1 MTVAQQ
7 SGAPLALIAEDLRKE
22 YRLGQHRSLQQT
34 LNRAL
39 GRGGPPPP
47 LLKAL
52 TGVDFSVG
60 RGETFGIV
68 GTNGSGK
75 STLLQIL
82 SGTTLPTGGRII
94 VRGRVLPLLSV
105 GAGFHTELTG

>member
-1 MTVAQQ
+1 MTSEMTAVHDN
-7 SGAPLALIAEDLRKE
+7 GTPLALEAEDLRKE
-22 YRLGQHRSLQQT
+22 YRLGEHRSLQQT

-39 GRGGPPPP
+39 GKGGPEAP

-52 TGVDFSVG
+52 VGVDFKVS

-82 SGTTLPTGGRII
+82 AGTTLPTGGHMV
-94 VRGRVLPLLSV
+94 VRGRVLP
-105 GAGFHTELTG
+105 